1 MNLGQALGV
10 AAAAWVTAMALDPS
24 VERAFGR
31 AQFQSG
37 FLAAELEFA
46 ASSPRIKVGFCATPD
61 GARIARGRLLR

>member
-1 MNLGQALGV
+1 
-10 AAAAWVTAMALDPS
+10 MALDPS